1 MKKLVKKYCEMYP
14 DGYLSQFFS
23 VLIENNMCEE
33 EIVKAEFKR
42 LKDNGRIEIEE
53 AANFERLVESYEQI

>member
-1 MKKLVKKYCEMYP
+1 MYP